1 MKMNITRRELLRFAG
16 GSALGFLL
24 TPIPWKALGDSANW
38 TQNWPWIPEPR
49 RGEVSL
55 KLATCSL
62 CPAACGMRARCIGI
76 QPVSLSGIHTHPLN
90 HGALCPAG
98 IVAHHLRYHPSRI
111 SRPLR
116 LTGKNP
122 SQQTVMPI
130 DEMLHDVAAEM
141 KSAGTNSQTVA
152 FVDGRP
158 GRVASHLFRQCAA
171 NISHGT
177 YIAVGEPSLDLLTS
191 MFDNPTGSFSYDLD
205 HAKTIASFGVPLFDG
220 WGTPARTMTFLDTAP
235 ESKQFLIQIEPFQS
249 RTAGMANQW
258 IPIRPGTEAVFA
270 LGMASV
276 ILDEK
281 IFHEKPKNSTELE
294 RIISSFSLPVVADVC
309 GVSEQLV
316 KQAAR
321 TFAANTPAVAVIN
334 GFTGSQEALAAVMML
349 NYLAGS
355 IGRKGGLVLHREVPS
370 GLKEV
375 SVKKE
380 EIVHSCMSSIP
391 DHSIR
396 VMVIDESLSGC
407 RLPDALLQK
416 KLTDHGIIVSISP
429 FVTERSF
436 CTQYV
441 IPSSVFLESFTDL
454 SGSYDGE
461 ASTLSISPQLVPE
474 PPGVMNPI
482 QFIQRLASI
491 AGIPNVES
499 GTMEELIKK
508 RITAIYDGKRGMVF
522 NAINDQTKEVKNLSS
537 ADDIWNAL
545 IAGGC
550 WMDSAENI
558 KSLPVF
564 HPSTPISTMDI
575 IQLKAG
581 KAQLLL
587 VPYDE
592 RTIYDSSEIS
602 PLLSKVG
609 QESELRHFGCRAYLN
624 PKTASDLGVS
634 EKNHL
639 LVQTT
644 HGSIRAEAR
653 MDAAVMPGIIG
664 VCSTMNP
671 QSILELCDTNSNASP
686 CPTPVKIQKV

>member
-38 TQNWPWIPEPR
+38 TQNWPWVPEPH

-55 KLATCSL
+55 KLTTCSL

-76 QPVSLSGIHTHPLN
+76 QPVSLSGIHTHPMN

-122 SQQTVMPI
+122 SQQTVMTI
-130 DEMLHDVAAEM
+130 DEMLHDVAAEI
-141 KSAGTNSQTVA
+141 KSAGTSAQTVA

-177 YIAVGEPSLDLLTS
+177 YIAVGEPSLDLITS
-191 MFDNPTGSFSYDLD
+191 MFDNPAGSFGYDLD
-205 HAKTIASFGVPLFDG
+205 HAKTIVSFGVPLFDG
-220 WGTPARTMTFLDTAP
+220 WGTPARTLTYLDTTP
-235 ESKQFLIQIEPFQS
+235 ESKQFLIHIEPFQS

-276 ILDEK
+276 ILGENL
-281 IFHEKPKNSTELE
+281 FREKPKNSTELE

-309 GVSEQLV
+309 GVSEQSV
-316 KQAAR
+316 KDAAR
-321 TFAANTPAVAVIN
+321 TFSANAPSVAVID
-334 GFTGSQEALAAVMML
+334 GFASSQEAQAAVMIL

-355 IGRKGGLVLHREVPS
+355 IGRKGGIVLHRDVPS

-375 SVKKE
+375 KKE
-380 EIVHSCMSSIP
+380 AIVHSRLSSIP

-441 IPSSVFLESFTDL
+441 IPSPVFLESLTDL

-461 ASTLSISPQLVPE
+461 ASTMSISPQLVSE

-482 QFIQRLASI
+482 QFVQRLVSI
-491 AGIPNVES
+491 AGISNVES
-499 GTMEELIKK
+499 GTMEELLKK

-522 NAINDQTKEVKNLSS
+522 NAFNDLTKEVRNLSS
-537 ADDIWNAL
+537 ADDLWNAL

-550 WMDSAENI
+550 WMDSAENM

-564 HPSTPISTMDI
+564 HPSAQISTIDMN
-575 IQLKAG
+575 QLKAG
-581 KAQLLL
+581 KGQLLL
-587 VPYDE
+587 VPYAE

-624 PKTASDLGVS
+624 PKTASDLGIS
-634 EKNHL
+634 EKNRL
-639 LVQTT
+639 LVQTL
-644 HGSIRAEAR
+644 HGSIQAEAR
-653 MDAAVMPGIIG
+653 MDTAVMPGIIG
-664 VCSTMNP
+664 VCSSMNP
-671 QSILELCDTNSNASP
+671 QNVFELCDKNGNASP